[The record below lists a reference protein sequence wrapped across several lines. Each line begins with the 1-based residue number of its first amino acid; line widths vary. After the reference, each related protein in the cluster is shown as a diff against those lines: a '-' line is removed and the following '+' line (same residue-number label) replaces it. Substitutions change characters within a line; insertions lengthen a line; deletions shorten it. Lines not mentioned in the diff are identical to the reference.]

1 MPSRIAAHARINASL
16 TAAAE
21 KRLLTW
27 IAMRLPPSVTSDAL
41 SGLGLA
47 AMFSVGVSF
56 AALRWT
62 PWAAAAIVISLAVNW
77 FGDSLDGTLARV
89 RRQER
94 PRFGY
99 YVDHV
104 IDLAGTALL
113 MVGVAGS
120 GLMNPLLA
128 LAVLVGYLLV
138 SAESYLATHA
148 AGVFRMS
155 FLGFGPTELRLLL
168 AIGAVKC
175 ARSPFIDLFGGPTV
189 RLFDVGGVITIFGLA
204 IAFATAAVRNTRAL
218 HRAEPL
224 PRPSTAATARAA
236 EARVA

>member
-1 MPSRIAAHARINASL
+1 MPSHTAAHARINASF
-16 TAAAE
+16 TAAVE

-27 IAMRLPPSVTSDAL
+27 IAIRLPPWVTSDGL
-41 SGLGLA
+41 SALGLA
-47 AMFSVGVSF
+47 AMLAVAVSF
-56 AALRWT
+56 GALRWT
-62 PWAAAAIVISLAVNW
+62 PWASVPIVVSLAVNW

-113 MVGVAGS
+113 MIGVAGS

-128 LAVLVGYLLV
+128 LAVLVGYVLV

-155 FLGFGPTELRLLL
+155 FLGFGPTELRLVL

-175 ARSPFIDLFGGPTV
+175 ARSPFVDLFGGPTV
-189 RLFDVGGVITIFGLA
+189 RLFDVGGVITIVGLA

-224 PRPSTAATARAA
+224 PRPSTAASARTP

>member
-1 MPSRIAAHARINASL
+1 MPSRSAAHVRINASF

-21 KRLLTW
+21 KQLLTW
-27 IAMRLPPSVTSDAL
+27 IARRLPPRVTSDAL
-41 SGLGLA
+41 SVLGFSAMVA
-47 AMFSVGVSF
+47 AGASF

-62 PWAAAAIVISLAVNW
+62 PWAAAAVVASLALNW
-77 FGDSLDGTLARV
+77 FGDSLDGTVARV

-104 IDLAGTALL
+104 IDLAGTTLL
-113 MVGVAGS
+113 MTGVACS
-120 GLMNPLLA
+120 GLMHPLLA
-128 LAVLVGYLLV
+128 LAVLVSYLLV

-148 AGVFRMS
+148 AGLFRMS
-155 FLGFGPTELRLLL
+155 FLGFGPTELRVVL

-175 ARSPFIDLFGGPTV
+175 ARSPFVDLFGGPTV
-189 RLFDVGGVITIFGLA
+189 RLFDVGGGVALAGLA
-204 IAFATAAVRNTRAL
+204 IAFAVAAARNTRSL

-224 PRPSTAATARAA
+224 PRQRMPAAGTTTQ
-236 EARVA
+236 ARVA

>member
-1 MPSRIAAHARINASL
+1 MPSHTAAHARINASF
-16 TAAAE
+16 TATVE
-21 KRLLTW
+21 TRLLTW
-27 IAMRLPPSVTSDAL
+27 VATRLPRSVTSDAL
-41 SGLGLA
+41 SALGLA
-47 AMFSVGVSF
+47 AMFAAGVSF

-62 PWAAAAIVISLAVNW
+62 PWAAAAIVASLAVNW

-104 IDLAGTALL
+104 IDLAGTTLL
-113 MVGVAGS
+113 MAGVACS
-120 GLMNPLLA
+120 GLMHPLLA
-128 LAVLVGYLLV
+128 FAALVAYLLV

-148 AGVFRMS
+148 AGVFRLS
-155 FLGFGPTELRLLL
+155 FLGFGPTELRIVL

-175 ARSPFIDLFGGPTV
+175 AQSPFVALIGGPTV
-189 RLFDVGGVITIFGLA
+189 RLFDAGGIVAILGLA
-204 IAFATAAVRNTRAL
+204 IAFAAAAVRNTRAL

-224 PRPSTAATARAA
+224 PRSSTPSGAMPA

>member
-1 MPSRIAAHARINASL
+1 MPPRTVAHVRHNASF

-27 IAMRLPPSVTSDAL
+27 IAMRLPPWVASDAL
-41 SGLGLA
+41 SARGLA
-47 AMFSVGVSF
+47 AMFGVGASF

-62 PWAAAAIVISLAVNW
+62 PWAAAAVVASLALNW
-77 FGDSLDGTLARV
+77 FGDSLDGTVARV

-94 PRFGY
+94 PRYGY

-104 IDLAGTALL
+104 IDLTGTTLL
-113 MVGVAGS
+113 MAGVACS
-120 GLMNPLLA
+120 GLMHPLLA
-128 LAVLVGYLLV
+128 LAILVGYLLV

-155 FLGFGPTELRLLL
+155 FLGFGPTELRIVL

-175 ARSPFIDLFGGPTV
+175 ARSPFVDLFGGPTV
-189 RLFDVGGVITIFGLA
+189 RLFDIGGSVAAVGLA
-204 IAFATAAVRNTRAL
+204 IAFAAAAVRNTRSL

-224 PRPSTAATARAA
+224 PRSTAGAA
-236 EARVA
+236 GTVANARVA

>member
-1 MPSRIAAHARINASL
+1 
-16 TAAAE
+16 
-21 KRLLTW
+21 
-27 IAMRLPPSVTSDAL
+27 V
-41 SGLGLA
+41 
-47 AMFSVGVSF
+47 V
-56 AALRWT
+56 
-62 PWAAAAIVISLAVNW
+62 SLAVNW

-113 MVGVAGS
+113 MIGVAGS

-128 LAVLVGYLLV
+128 LAVLVGYVLV

-155 FLGFGPTELRLLL
+155 FLGFGPTELRLVL

-175 ARSPFIDLFGGPTV
+175 ARSPFVDLFGGPTV
-189 RLFDVGGVITIFGLA
+189 RLFDVGGVITIVGLA

-224 PRPSTAATARAA
+224 PRPSTAASARTP